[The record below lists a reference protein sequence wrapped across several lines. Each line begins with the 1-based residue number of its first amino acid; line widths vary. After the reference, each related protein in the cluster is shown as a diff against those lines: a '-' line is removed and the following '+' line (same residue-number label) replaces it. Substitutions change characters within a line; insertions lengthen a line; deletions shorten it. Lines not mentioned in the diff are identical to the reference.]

1 MANYWNKT
9 ITVFNKFED
18 KFSGNTFWHKH
29 VLTNCFYKR
38 TNQSVT
44 VGNVKLQSDENIVRI
59 PYQTNFKQAYEWQNL
74 PTDTQSNYLTLQTGD
89 LIFYDEIADTIDENT
104 SGMRS
109 NDIIKKYKSLG
120 VMTIKAVNIN
130 DDLPNKH
137 YLVRGE

>member
-18 KFSGNTFWHKH
+18 KFTGATVWHRH
-29 VLTNCFYKR
+29 VLRNCFYKR
-38 TNQSVT
+38 TNQSVS
-44 VGNVKLQSDENIVRI
+44 VGNVNLQSDENIVRI
-59 PYQTNFKQAYEWQNL
+59 PYQANFKQAYEWQNM
-74 PTDTQSNYLTLQTGD
+74 PTDMQANYLTLQTGD
-89 LIFYDEIADTIDENT
+89 LIIYGLIAMDIDENT
-104 SGMRS
+104 SGMRA
-109 NDIIKKYKSLG
+109 NDFIKNYKSMG